1 MSFDTV
7 VHGGTLATATD
18 VFKADIGIRDGRIAA
33 VAESLDGGAERID
46 ASGKFVLP
54 GGIEAHCHIAQE
66 SAAGLM
72 TADDYRSGARSAALG
87 GNTTFIPF
95 AAQAKG
101 ELPTQ
106 TLDRYAAR
114 AEGVSLIDWSNH
126 LIVSDL
132 TPEALADLPKAFERG
147 IPSFKVFMT
156 YAIRIDDRAFLDVLT
171 TATEGGGLAMV
182 HAENHGILDWTIDRL
197 VRAGHTAPKFH
208 APSRPA
214 AAEAEAIRRAIA
226 FAEFLDA
233 PLFIVHV
240 STPEG
245 AEAVREARAR
255 GVRLFSETCPQY
267 LFLTADDLDR
277 PGMEGAKFIC
287 SPPVRDEATA
297 ETLWRHLRL
306 GTFDLISSDHAP
318 YRADDAGK
326 FANGADAPFPK
337 IANGMPGI
345 AARLPMMFSEGV
357 MKGRMSLQ
365 RFVQITSS
373 EAARIHGLQG
383 RKGTLAIGADAD
395 LALWDPT
402 VEKTLSL
409 KDMGDAMDYTPFEGR
424 RVQGWPVRV
433 MVRGRTVVE
442 NGEIAAP
449 ETHGRFLARTGPA
462 MDDIPGS
469 GAPELA
475 PTRMF
480 GADIAPKFPT
490 KSTP

>member
-7 VHGGTLATATD
+7 VHGGTLATAWD
-18 VFKADIGIRDGRIAA
+18 VFKADIGIRGGRIVA
-33 VAESLDGGAERID
+33 VAEALEGGAERID
-46 ASGKFVLP
+46 ARGKYVLP

-72 TADDYRSGARSAALG
+72 TADDYRTGSISAAMG

-101 ELPTQ
+101 ELPTA

-114 AEGVSLIDWSNH
+114 AQGSSVIDWSNH
-126 LIVSDL
+126 LIVSDP
-132 TPEALADLPKAFERG
+132 TPEAIADLPKAFERG

-156 YAIRIDDRAFLDVLT
+156 YAIRIDDRAFLDVL
-171 TATEGGGLAMV
+171 AVAKEGGGLAMV
-182 HAENHGILDWTIDRL
+182 HAENHGILEWTIDRL
-197 VRAGHTAPKFH
+197 VRAGHDAPKFH

-226 FAEFLDA
+226 LAEFLDA

-245 AEAVREARAR
+245 AEAVRDARAR

-287 SPPVRDEATA
+287 SPPVRDAATQEA
-297 ETLWRHLRL
+297 LWRHLRL

-318 YRADDAGK
+318 YRADETGK
-326 FANGADAPFPK
+326 FANGAEAPFPK

-357 MKGRMSLQ
+357 MAGRLSLQ

-383 RKGTLAIGADAD
+383 RKGTLAVGADAD
-395 LALWDPT
+395 IAIWDPA
-402 VEKTLSL
+402 VEKTLTLS
-409 KDMGDAMDYTPFEGR
+409 DMGDAMDYTPFDGH
-424 RVQGWPVRV
+424 RVRGWPVRV
-433 MVRGRTVVE
+433 MVRGTTVVKD
-442 NGEIAAP
+442 GELTAP
-449 ETHGRFLARTGPA
+449 EGFGAFLPRTGPEMA
-462 MDDIPGS
+462 NLPGS

-475 PTRMF
+475 PEKMF
-480 GADIAPKFPT
+480 GADIAPKLP
-490 KSTP
+490 

>member
-1 MSFDTV
+1 MNFDTV
-7 VHGGTLATATD
+7 VAGGTLATASD
-18 VFKADIGIRDGRIAA
+18 VFRADIGIKDGRIAA
-33 VAESLDGGAERID
+33 VAEHLEGGERID

-72 TADDYRSGARSAALG
+72 TADDYASGSRSAALG

-101 ELPTQ
+101 ELPTE

-114 AEGVSLIDWSNH
+114 AEGVSVIDWSNH

-132 TPEALADLPKAFERG
+132 TSQALENLPKAFERG

-156 YAIRIDDRAFLDVLT
+156 YAIRIDDRAFLDVLA
-171 TATEGGGLAMV
+171 TAKEGGGLAMV
-182 HAENHGILDWTIDRL
+182 HAENHGLLDWTIDRL
-197 VRAGHTAPKFH
+197 ARAGHTAPKFH

-226 FAEFLDA
+226 LAEFLDA

-245 AEAVREARAR
+245 AEAVRDARAR
-255 GVRLFSETCPQY
+255 GARLFSETCPQY

-287 SPPVRDEATA
+287 SPPVRDAATA
-297 ETLWRHLRL
+297 KTLWHHLRL

-318 YRADDAGK
+318 YRADATGK

-357 MKGRMSLQ
+357 MAGRLSLQ

-395 LALWDPT
+395 LAIWDPA
-402 VEKTLSL
+402 VEKTLTLS
-409 KDMGDAMDYTPFEGR
+409 DMGDAMDYTPFEGL
-424 RVQGWPVRV
+424 RVRGWPVQV
-433 MVRGRTVVE
+433 MVRGTTVVKDGAVTAPQGH
-442 NGEIAAP
+442 GE
-449 ETHGRFLARTGPA
+449 FLPRTGPD
-462 MDDIPGS
+462 MTDLPGS
-469 GAPELA
+469 GALELA
-475 PTRMF
+475 PDRMF
-480 GADIAPKFPT
+480 GADIAPKLP
-490 KSTP
+490 

>member
-1 MSFDTV
+1 MTFDTV
-7 VHGGTLATATD
+7 VHGGTLATAQT
-18 VFKADIGIRDGRIAA
+18 VFKADVGIRDGRIAA
-33 VAESLDGGAERID
+33 LADALEGGVQRID
-46 ASGKFVLP
+46 ATGKFVLP

-72 TADDYRSGARSAALG
+72 TADDYRSGSRSAALG

-101 ELPTQ
+101 ELPTE
-106 TLDRYAAR
+106 TLDRYAER

-132 TPEALADLPKAFERG
+132 TPKALENLPKAFERG

-156 YAIRIDDRAFLDVLT
+156 YAIRIDDRAFLDVLA
-171 TATEGGGLAMV
+171 TAKEGGGLAMV
-182 HAENHGILDWTIDRL
+182 HAENHGILDWTVERL
-197 VRAGHTAPKFH
+197 TAAGHKSPKFH
-208 APSRPA
+208 AASRPA

-226 FAEFLDA
+226 LAEFLDA

-240 STPEG
+240 STPDG

-267 LFLTADDLDR
+267 LFLTREDLDR
-277 PGMEGAKFIC
+277 PGQEGAKFIC
-287 SPPVRDEATA
+287 SPPVRDAATQDV
-297 ETLWRHLRL
+297 LWRHLRL

-318 YRADDAGK
+318 YRADATGK
-326 FANGADAPFPK
+326 FANGADAPFPR
-337 IANGMPGI
+337 IANGMPGV
-345 AARLPMMFSEGV
+345 AARLPLMFSEGV
-357 MKGRMSLQ
+357 MSGRLSLQ
-365 RFVQITSS
+365 RFVQIASA
-373 EAARIHGLQG
+373 EAARIHGLEG

-395 LALWDPT
+395 LAIWDPE

-409 KDMGDAMDYTPFEGR
+409 GDMGDAMDYTPFEGR
-424 RVQGWPVRV
+424 RVRGWPVRV

-449 ETHGRFLARTGPA
+449 ESHGRFLPRTGPA
-462 MDDIPGS
+462 MQDIPGS
-469 GAPELA
+469 GAPELS
-475 PTRMF
+475 PQVLF
-480 GADIAPKFPT
+480 GADIAPKSPMG
-490 KSTP
+490 SGG